1 MIGAGEYFGRDFLT
15 SLGYCRGGNAMLVF
29 ACLLEEGGLTFSSGS
44 AQQGG
49 VLVINKPEHQI
60 PLFAI
65 EFVVTNP
72 QPTNQLRNPFVS
84 QTATDETYVFADYD
98 GNEGEG
104 LVRVR
109 Y

>member
-1 MIGAGEYFGRDFLT
+1 
-15 SLGYCRGGNAMLVF
+15 MLVF

-65 EFVVTNP
+65 EFAVTY
-72 QPTNQLRNPFVS
+72 QPTNQLPFVS

-98 GNEGEG
+98 GDEGKG